1 MKPLKNNCIPVKYMA
16 SCFLIVAVAWLSSC
30 TKEDDYK
37 KASKNGEI
45 YYPGRADTVS
55 AQGGN
60 RRIQLRIELSSDP
73 LITKVKAFWNNNA
86 DSAEMK
92 VTKTSGE
99 DVVNMLI
106 NNLNQGTY
114 NFSVYS
120 YTSDNARSVVKNVS
134 GMVYGENYLKTLS
147 NRTIKL
153 MALSPDGN
161 KAIIDW
167 NGAISGEKAIEL
179 KYIDKEGLAK
189 MLMVP
194 GGTMKTELSDYQEG
208 SKLTYRSI
216 YLPEINAIDEFSV
229 AHSEVPL
236 PVYEQQLDKSKFME
250 YILPG
255 DAREAYGWKMSNLW
269 NEDYNPNGFA
279 TTEGMP
285 QWFTFDM
292 GTSVSLNRFKTW
304 QSNDRLYR
312 AENVRKFEVW
322 GSNAP
327 NADGS
332 WASWTKLM
340 ACESLKPSGL
350 PGTESNAIDEAYA
363 RAGEVFILPA
373 GLPKLRY
380 IRIKVLETWGG
391 ANFMTMAELTFWTK
405 DR

>member
-1 MKPLKNNCIPVKYMA
+1 MKPLKNKDILMKYLA
-16 SCFLIVAVAWLSSC
+16 SCFLIVTVAWLSSC

-37 KASKNGEI
+37 RATKNGEI
-45 YYPGRADTVS
+45 YYPGRADSVS

-60 RRIQLRIELSSDP
+60 GRIQLRIELSSDP
-73 LITKVKAFWNNNA
+73 LITKVKAFWNNDA

-92 VTKTSGE
+92 VTKTNGK

-153 MALSPDGN
+153 MVLSPDGN
-161 KAIIDW
+161 KVIIDW
-167 NGAISGEKAIEL
+167 NGAIAGEKAIEL
-179 KYIDKEGLAK
+179 KYLDREGLAK
-189 MLMVP
+189 TLIVP
-194 GGTMKTELSDYQEG
+194 GRTMKTELSDYQDG
-208 SKLTYRSI
+208 GKLTYRSL
-216 YLPEINAIDEFSV
+216 YLPEVNAIDEFSV
-229 AHSEVPL
+229 AHSEVQL
-236 PVYEQQLDKSKFME
+236 PVYEQQLDKSKFKE

-285 QWFTFDM
+285 QWFTFDL
-292 GTSVSLNRFKTW
+292 GTSASINRFKTW

-332 WASWTKLM
+332 WTSWTKLM
-340 ACESLKPSGL
+340 DGESLKPSGL
-350 PGTESNAIDEAYA
+350 PGTESNVIDEVYA
-363 RAGEVFILPA
+363 RAGEEFILPA

-391 ANFMTMAELTFWTK
+391 AKFITMGELTFWTK